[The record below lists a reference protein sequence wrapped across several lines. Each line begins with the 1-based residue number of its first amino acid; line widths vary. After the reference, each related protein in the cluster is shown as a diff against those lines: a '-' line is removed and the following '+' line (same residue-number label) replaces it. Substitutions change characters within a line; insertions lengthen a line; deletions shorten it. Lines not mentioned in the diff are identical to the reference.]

1 MLIFIL
7 CLVIII
13 LAICLYRERR
23 NFNSLMGIK
32 EMLADEIDRL
42 RPGGKDG

>member
-13 LAICLYRERR
+13 LAICLYREKRD
-23 NFNSLMGIK
+23 FNNLMLIK
-32 EMLADEIDRL
+32 EVLADEIDRL
-42 RPGGKDG
+42 RKEVK

>member
-13 LAICLYRERR
+13 LAICLYREKRD
-23 NFNSLMGIK
+23 FNNLMLIKEALADQIEKLMGK
-32 EMLADEIDRL
+32 V
-42 RPGGKDG
+42 K